1 MAKRDTMHPLYR
13 PCVGL
18 MLINSDGNIFVG
30 KRIDVPGDHWQMPQ
44 GGIDAG
50 ETPEQAAIRE
60 LAEET
65 GTDKAEIIGVSEDW
79 LQYDLPKDVAGK
91 VWRGRYRGQS
101 QRWFALR
108 YIGTDDDIDINAHK
122 PEFTDWCWTGID
134 TLVDRIIPFKRDI
147 YRAVVDEFRDLVES
161 VARNS

>member
-1 MAKRDTMHPLYR
+1 MSVRATPHPRYR

-18 MLINSDGNIFVG
+18 MLINRDGNIFVG
-30 KRIDVPGDHWQMPQ
+30 KRIDVPGEHWQMPQ

-65 GTDKAEIIGVSEDW
+65 GTDKAVIIGVSEGW
-79 LQYDLPKDVAGK
+79 LRYDLPKDIAGK
-91 VWRGRYRGQS
+91 IWRGRYCGQT

-108 YIGTDDDIDINAHK
+108 YTGTDDDIDINAHK
-122 PEFTDWCWTGID
+122 PEFTDWRWSGID
-134 TLVDRIIPFKRDI
+134 SLVDGIIPFKRDI
-147 YRAVVDEFRDLVES
+147 YRAVVDEFRDLVAM
-161 VARNS
+161 VARKP